1 MNISIFGLGYVG
13 CIGLGCLAQS
23 GHRVIGVD
31 INPLKIKLLN
41 RGESPI
47 IETGINQL
55 ISEQQNAGRI
65 SATTDG
71 INAVTE
77 TDVTFVSVGT
87 PSSSNGHTDT
97 TAIYKV
103 IEEISQGI
111 KQKQSFHIVVIRS
124 TVPPG
129 TNKQVAES
137 IQAIS
142 GKKKNEGFAIV
153 SNPEFLREGT
163 AIKDYYSPPFTLV
176 ASESEEA
183 IELMRELYIDIN
195 SPFVVSDIG
204 VAEIIKYVN
213 NTFHALKITF
223 ANEIGNI
230 CKKLNID
237 SHKLMQIFCM
247 DNKLNISSYYLKPG
261 FAYGGSCLP
270 KDLKGLKTIIRDLYI
285 DCPVIENVER
295 SNELQKTVVL
305 ERIISFGKQH
315 IGFLGLSFKTGTDD
329 LRNSPIIDIIEQ
341 LIGKGFKVTIYDN
354 NINLSQLIGA
364 NKEYI
369 MRKIPLISKFITAN
383 PMEIIENTDLVV
395 VVNKEKEFEIILQ
408 KLGNNKQIYDLVNI
422 DFLGRNEKSN
432 YMGLAW

>member
-71 INAVTE
+71 IKAVTE

-153 SNPEFLREGT
+153 SNPEFSREGT

-195 SPFVVSDIG
+195 
-204 VAEIIKYVN
+204 Y
-213 NTFHALKITF
+213 
-223 ANEIGNI
+223 
-230 CKKLNID
+230 KLI
-237 SHKLMQIFCM
+237 
-247 DNKLNISSYYLKPG
+247 
-261 FAYGGSCLP
+261 
-270 KDLKGLKTIIRDLYI
+270 
-285 DCPVIENVER
+285 
-295 SNELQKTVVL
+295 
-305 ERIISFGKQH
+305 
-315 IGFLGLSFKTGTDD
+315 
-329 LRNSPIIDIIEQ
+329 
-341 LIGKGFKVTIYDN
+341 
-354 NINLSQLIGA
+354 
-364 NKEYI
+364 
-369 MRKIPLISKFITAN
+369 
-383 PMEIIENTDLVV
+383 
-395 VVNKEKEFEIILQ
+395 
-408 KLGNNKQIYDLVNI
+408 
-422 DFLGRNEKSN
+422 
-432 YMGLAW
+432 